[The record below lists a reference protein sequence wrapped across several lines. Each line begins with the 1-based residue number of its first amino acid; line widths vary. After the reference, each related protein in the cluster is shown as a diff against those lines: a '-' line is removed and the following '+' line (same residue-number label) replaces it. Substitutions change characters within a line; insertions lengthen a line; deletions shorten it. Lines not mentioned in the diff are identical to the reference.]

1 MIDYLQFKEWV
12 SNAMKYKRLKD
23 DDIKARLEAKRRRAS
38 NPRSENRKDDEEH
51 SGAQRTLNE
60 YEMAMPADID
70 QAQALA
76 HEM

>member
-1 MIDYLQFKEWV
+1 LIDYLQFKEWV
-12 SNAMKYKRLKD
+12 TNAMKYKRLKD

-38 NPRSENRKDDEEH
+38 NPRNDNRKNDEEH
-51 SGAQRTLNE
+51 SGAQRMLNE
-60 YEMAMPADID
+60 YEMAMPTGID

>member
-1 MIDYLQFKEWV
+1 LIDYLQFKEWV
-12 SNAMKYKRLKD
+12 SNAMKYQRLKD

-51 SGAQRTLNE
+51 SGAQRILNE
-60 YEMAMPADID
+60 YETAMPSGID